1 MWFLCKKAVLNN
13 LRKGV
18 ILIVQNVKN
27 IQNIFSR
34 KRWCHVG
41 CLPLKENTVAGFP
54 PFGIWR
60 FFNQMLKD
68 ISPHWGFEQILF
80 SHRSTCTFFF
90 QKKQEYFPQS
100 FSCWQDFSQPCLVDL
115 AAVSPRGAAGTRSG
129 SGKPDEANQRVTKTR
144 LLSSTNTQPVADQKC
159 KNKQG
164 RNLIER
170 SVKGL
175 GGQGRLFIAALW
187 ACSGS
192 VSILWRPDALEASHQ
207 SHPR

>member
-27 IQNIFSR
+27 IQNICSR

-60 FFNQMLKD
+60 FFGQML
-68 ISPHWGFEQILF
+68 ISPHWGFEQIAF

-90 QKKQEYFPQS
+90 QKTGIFPPKFLLLTGFLS
-100 FSCWQDFSQPCLVDL
+100 TLFGWLGCCLSSRSSRYKIWIRKTGRSQPTGDQDQTPLLHKYPTCWWSEMQKQTGEKSDRAKREGARWPEATLY
-115 AAVSPRGAAGTRSG
+115 RGVMG
-129 SGKPDEANQRVTKTR
+129 VFR
-144 LLSSTNTQPVADQKC
+144 L
-159 KNKQG
+159 G
-164 RNLIER
+164 
-170 SVKGL
+170 
-175 GGQGRLFIAALW
+175 
-187 ACSGS
+187 
-192 VSILWRPDALEASHQ
+192 
-207 SHPR
+207 